1 MLLNRIVTLLT
12 KVTPKTVVI
21 YSTLFV
27 LAGSI
32 PLVYLASIITGV
44 AYSKFLFAIS
54 VVLPLILTPAVTILL
69 IRLAENLTFVQD
81 KLQQEIEQNRQKDLV
96 LFEQARF
103 VLMGEMMANISHQWK
118 QPLNTI
124 NLALLNMKLE
134 KTHIEDSD
142 KNFMI
147 IEENVNYLASTINDF
162 MSFFDKRTHSEIK
175 PLQEIIREIHSVVDA
190 HMENK
195 KIKLEIIADESYG
208 RVKVASSITQVV
220 LNLINN
226 AKDALENAEEKN
238 ICVHFLTNSYGLEI
252 ECCDTGSGLDEKLKE
267 KIFEPYF
274 TTKDKTQGT
283 GIGLYMSKQIVHKV
297 FDGNIALSA
306 RKESRSRAYPYDN
319 RGKTCF
325 YIAVPYS
332 ENCILEEENHDTQH

>member
-1 MLLNRIVTLLT
+1 MLLNKLVTLLT
-12 KVTPKTVVI
+12 KVTPKTVVL

-32 PLVYLASIITGV
+32 PLVYLASIIAGV
-44 AYSKFLFAIS
+44 AYSKFLFTIS

-81 KLQQEIEQNRQKDLV
+81 KLQQEIEQNRQKDLI

-134 KTHIEDSD
+134 KTHIEDND
-142 KNFMI
+142 KIFMI

-195 KIKLEIIADESYG
+195 KIQLKIIADESYG

-226 AKDALENAEEKN
+226 AKDALESVEEKS
-238 ICVHFLTNSYGLEI
+238 ICVHFLTNSHGLEI
-252 ECCDTGSGLDEKLKE
+252 ECCDTGSGLDEKLKK

-297 FDGNIALSA
+297 FDGNIDLSA
-306 RKESRSRAYPYDN
+306 QKESRSQVYPYDN

-325 YIAVPYS
+325 YIALPYS
-332 ENCILEEENHDTQH
+332 ENCILEEENNDT

>member
-1 MLLNRIVTLLT
+1 MLLNKLVTLLT
-12 KVTPKTVVI
+12 KVTPKTVVL

-32 PLVYLASIITGV
+32 PLVYLASIIAGV
-44 AYSKFLFAIS
+44 AYSKFLFTIS

-81 KLQQEIEQNRQKDLV
+81 KLQKEIEQNRQKDLI

-134 KTHIEDSD
+134 KTHIEDND
-142 KNFMI
+142 KIFMI

-195 KIKLEIIADESYG
+195 KIQLKIIADESYG

-226 AKDALENAEEKN
+226 AKDALESVEEKS
-238 ICVHFLTNSYGLEI
+238 ICVHFLTNSHGLEI
-252 ECCDTGSGLDEKLKE
+252 ECCDTGSGLDEKLKK

-297 FDGNIALSA
+297 FDGNIDLSA
-306 RKESRSRAYPYDN
+306 QKESRSQVYPYDN

-325 YIAVPYS
+325 YIALPYS
-332 ENCILEEENHDTQH
+332 ENCILEEENNDT

>member
-1 MLLNRIVTLLT
+1 MLLNKLVTLLT
-12 KVTPKTVVI
+12 KVTPKTVVL

-32 PLVYLASIITGV
+32 PLVYLASIIAGV
-44 AYSKFLFAIS
+44 AYSKFLFTIS

-81 KLQQEIEQNRQKDLV
+81 KLQQEIEQNRQKDLI

-134 KTHIEDSD
+134 KTHIEDND

-195 KIKLEIIADESYG
+195 KIQLKIIADESYG

-226 AKDALENAEEKN
+226 AKDALESVEEKS
-238 ICVHFLTNSYGLEI
+238 ICVHFLTNSHGLEI
-252 ECCDTGSGLDEKLKE
+252 ECCDTGSGLDEKLK
-267 KIFEPYF
+267 KRIFEPYF

-297 FDGNIALSA
+297 FDGKIDLSA
-306 RKESRSRAYPYDN
+306 RKESRSQVYPYDN

-325 YIAVPYS
+325 YIALPYS
-332 ENCILEEENHDTQH
+332 ENCILEEENNDT